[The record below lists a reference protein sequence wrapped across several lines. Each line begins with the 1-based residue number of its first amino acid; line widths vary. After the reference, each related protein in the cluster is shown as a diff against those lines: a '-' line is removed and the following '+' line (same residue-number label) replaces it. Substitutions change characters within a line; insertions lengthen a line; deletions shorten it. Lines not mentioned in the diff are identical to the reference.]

1 MKSVREIA
9 IAALFASCYQGEPL
23 QLASPCLP
31 GQLSFGD
38 FDADGRSD
46 IVARKTGVFIGDPD
60 FICISLNE
68 GERSIVL
75 DVVVGDIPPS
85 VADVDADGDLDVIT
99 VDGSEV
105 HFSLNEGGQV
115 FTDQRLLNPLS
126 EAIEPRAFADFDGD
140 GDIDVFAFRVAD
152 SSLQILLN
160 QGDGTLAAQAPFSN
174 NFFISSVQVA
184 DLDGDGDLDL
194 LGEGFGVQSLF
205 NQGDGTFEEG
215 PFFEFAGSLFQSL
228 LVDLDADGDQD
239 LTGFND
245 SNEVFFAQN
254 DGAGSFSLSFTDEI
268 SFRKGRITDA
278 VVGDLD
284 LDGLPEILLGL
295 VDFDEGSGGLSI
307 YGPSSS
313 SSVVV
318 LSNKGALKFSKQR
331 GFPVKTDQLDVEME
345 LFLQDLNADSL
356 PELIT
361 ASLTDSF
368 DETFLVF
375 PGESL

>member
-1 MKSVREIA
+1 MKPVREIA

-23 QLASPCLP
+23 QLASPCIP

-46 IVARKTGVFIGDPD
+46 IVARKTGVLIGDPD
-60 FICISLNE
+60 FVCLSLNE
-68 GERSIVL
+68 GERSIEL
-75 DVVVGDIPPS
+75 DVLVGDIPPS

-105 HFSLNEGGQV
+105 HFSLNEGEV
-115 FTDQRLLNPLS
+115 FTDQLFVNPLG
-126 EAIEPRAFADFDGD
+126 EAIQPRAFADFDGD

-160 QGDGTLAAQAPFSN
+160 QGDGTLSAQAPFSIN
-174 NFFISSVQVA
+174 SRVFSVQVA
-184 DLDGDGDLDL
+184 DLDGDGDSDL
-194 LGEGFGVQSLF
+194 LGDVDLGVQSLF

-215 PFFEFAGSLFQSL
+215 SLFEFAGGSFRSS

-239 LTGFND
+239 LTGFTD
-245 SNEVFFAQN
+245 SNEVFFAEN
-254 DGAGSFSLSFTDEI
+254 DGAGSFTTSVVEELSF
-268 SFRKGRITDA
+268 RNGRINDA
-278 VVGDLD
+278 VAGDID
-284 LDGLPEILLGL
+284 GDGLPELLLGL

-318 LSNKGALKFSKQR
+318 FSNKGALKFSKQR

-368 DETFLVF
+368 EETFLVF
-375 PGESL
+375 SGESL